1 MLPTYAKR
9 FGLLRN
15 PEVTKEIARLDARRD
30 CQRIVHLL
38 AAYEFPW
45 DFQRALE
52 LALFYT
58 YGSDTVAKLLDR
70 TGEFHEHG
78 QKRYDDTRLLMT
90 HIIDSGWDGEI
101 GRRALAR
108 MNKSHGHYR
117 IANDDFLFVLW
128 TFIEFPIRWSRAY
141 AHRAM
146 TPHEELAWFHFWA
159 GVGERMGLL
168 GIPATKEA
176 FDRFVRDYETM
187 HFVPNEASRRVA
199 ASTVHILE
207 GWFPSPSEPRRAGRL
222 LALRRRPA
230 LPRRHRRRRAAPVRA
245 PPRGRRAEDAR
256 PRQARPRPRR
266 LPVPPGLADEP
277 HLRRE
282 ALPRGRPPPG
292 RARGE
297 GSLPTGPRRPAGL
310 RYESEAGAGP
320 RVRPVAVGL
329 AAHAEATA
337 QGESRLNACAAAM
350 SRGALSF
357 STRPSSA
364 ISEMWYRRRP
374 IDEGTRL

>member
-207 GWFPSPSEPRRAGRL
+207 GWFPEPLRSPV
-222 LALRRRPA
+222 
-230 LPRRHRRRRAAPVRA
+230 APVVYSLFDDDPRFLAAIGVGA
-245 PPRGRRAEDAR
+245 PPRYVRPLVGAALKTLARAKGDLALGAYPYLPDSPTNRTYGGKPYRVEDLR
-256 PRQARPRPRR
+256 PD
-266 LPVPPGLADEP
+266 GLAVKEASPPAPDD
-277 HLRRE
+277 RR
-282 ALPRGRPPPG
+282 
-292 RARGE
+292 
-297 GSLPTGPRRPAGL
+297 
-310 RYESEAGAGP
+310 
-320 RVRPVAVGL
+320 V
-329 AAHAEATA
+329 
-337 QGESRLNACAAAM
+337 
-350 SRGALSF
+350 
-357 STRPSSA
+357 
-364 ISEMWYRRRP
+364 
-374 IDEGTRL
+374 